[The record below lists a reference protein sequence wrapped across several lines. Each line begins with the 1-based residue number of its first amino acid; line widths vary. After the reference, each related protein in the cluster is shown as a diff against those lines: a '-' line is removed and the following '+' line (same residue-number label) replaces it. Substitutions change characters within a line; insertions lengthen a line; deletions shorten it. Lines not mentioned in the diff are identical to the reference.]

1 MTDGYFSPIE
11 VDRLGRAMPHG
22 IVRFTESGKLA
33 DWREDILGWMVTG
46 SDRVWGDPLELVRT
60 FGPYEAI
67 AVVSPTPPTEPTEQ
81 WRVRWPSGLA
91 IGRDSFESAEAYIGI
106 RSSGVIE
113 HRFVTTSEWADV
125 TRAGFVAG
133 NQEQG
138 ETE

>member
-67 AVVSPTPPTEPTEQ
+67 AVVSPTPPTDEELRQIVSDANTATYHAVPT
-81 WRVRWPSGLA
+81 
-91 IGRDSFESAEAYIGI
+91 AELEAWQ
-106 RSSGVIE
+106 
-113 HRFVTTSEWADV
+113 VTDLMKAAAARALW
-125 TRAGFVAG
+125 RAGFVAG
-133 NQEQG
+133 NQEQ
-138 ETE
+138 EK